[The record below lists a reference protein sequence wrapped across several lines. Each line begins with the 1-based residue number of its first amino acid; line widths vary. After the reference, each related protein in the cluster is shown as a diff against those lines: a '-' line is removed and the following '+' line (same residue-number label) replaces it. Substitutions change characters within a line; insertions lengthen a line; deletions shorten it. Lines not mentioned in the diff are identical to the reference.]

1 MGVFLKSKIF
11 IGTLIGLFSQV
22 RNGGDVV
29 RDRALKFLHMKIKSE
44 GQQLLSSKDTEAV
57 LLEEIKNSI
66 EECTA
71 DEFHMF
77 MAMLAA
83 SSMQKSVSGQS
94 MIVELIAISCQLEKG
109 IFDPDDEET
118 VDRLLQCANAA
129 IPFFSVSNKLKQE
142 MLYDFMCSFRAQL
155 FTC

>member
-1 MGVFLKSKIF
+1 MRIEKLISVLFHPVFIPTITVFLVIKQYSNIIILENQAMIIF

-66 EECTA
+66 VFI
-71 DEFHMF
+71 D
-77 MAMLAA
+77 
-83 SSMQKSVSGQS
+83 
-94 MIVELIAISCQLEKG
+94 
-109 IFDPDDEET
+109 
-118 VDRLLQCANAA
+118 
-129 IPFFSVSNKLKQE
+129 
-142 MLYDFMCSFRAQL
+142 
-155 FTC
+155 

>member
-1 MGVFLKSKIF
+1 
-11 IGTLIGLFSQV
+11 
-22 RNGGDVV
+22 
-29 RDRALKFLHMKIKSE
+29 MKIKSE

-57 LLEEIKNSI
+57 LLEEIKQSI

-71 DEFHMF
+71 DEFHVF

-83 SSMQKSVSGQS
+83 TSMQKSVSGQS

-109 IFDPDDEET
+109 IFDPNDEET

-129 IPFFSVSNKLKQE
+129 IPFFSVSLNKCSVMAKLAMTLQTKKMLAKKILCKE
-142 MLYDFMCSFRAQL
+142 MDAKEAKKNIP
-155 FTC
+155 